1 MNGRVIVALDLPTAE
16 AAVEMAK
23 RVDAH
28 VAGFKIGLG
37 LLYDRGP
44 QLIDELVGLGRPVF
58 VDAKLHDIPTQVERA
73 AERIGARGARWVTAH
88 ATGGADMLGAAVV
101 GLAKGSQESPA
112 GVLAVSVLTS
122 LDDDRLA
129 AVGIDATPAHLVAHM
144 ARTASAVGCE
154 GMVSSPHELATVREA
169 APGLLRVT
177 PGIRI
182 GDTGDDQAR
191 TATPAAAISAGADL
205 LVVGRPITEA
215 PDPEDAAAAI
225 AGAVNGSASRLD
237 TIRP

>member
-1 MNGRVIVALDLPTAE
+1 MMNGRVIVALDLPTAD
-16 AAVEMAK
+16 AALQMAK

-44 QLIDELVGLGRPVF
+44 QLVDELVGLGRPVF

-88 ATGGADMLGAAVV
+88 ASGGADMLAAAVS
-101 GLAKGSQESPA
+101 GLAQGSKSAA
-112 GVLAVSVLTS
+112 GILAVSVLTS

-129 AVGIDATPAHLVAHM
+129 TVGIDATPTRLVAHM
-144 ARTASAVGCE
+144 ARTAATVECE
-154 GMVSSPHELATVREA
+154 GIVSSPHELATVIEA
-169 APGLLRVT
+169 APDLLRVT

-182 GDTGDDQAR
+182 DDTGDDQVR
-191 TATPAAAISAGADL
+191 TATPAVAISAGADL
-205 LVVGRPITEA
+205 LVVGRPITQS
-215 PDPEDAAAAI
+215 PDPESAAAVI
-225 AGAVNGSASRLD
+225 AAAVNGIADSA
-237 TIRP
+237 

>member
-1 MNGRVIVALDLPTAE
+1 MMNGRVIVALDLPTAD
-16 AAVEMAK
+16 AALQMAK

-44 QLIDELVGLGRPVF
+44 QLVDELVGLGRPVF

-88 ATGGADMLGAAVV
+88 AAGGADMLAAAVS
-101 GLAKGSQESPA
+101 GLAQGSESAA
-112 GVLAVSVLTS
+112 GILAVSVLTS

-129 AVGIDATPAHLVAHM
+129 TVGIDATPTRLVAHM
-144 ARTASAVGCE
+144 ARTAATVGCE
-154 GMVSSPHELATVREA
+154 GIVSSPHELATVIEA
-169 APGLLRVT
+169 APDLLRVT

-182 GDTGDDQAR
+182 DDTGDDQVR
-191 TATPAAAISAGADL
+191 TATPAVAISAGADL
-205 LVVGRPITEA
+205 LVVGRPITQS
-215 PDPEDAAAAI
+215 PDPESAAAVI
-225 AGAVNGSASRLD
+225 AAAVNGIADSA
-237 TIRP
+237 

>member
-1 MNGRVIVALDLPTAE
+1 MMNGRVIVALDLPTAE
-16 AAVEMAK
+16 AALDMAK

-44 QLIDELVGLGRPVF
+44 QLVDELVGLGRPVF

-88 ATGGADMLGAAVV
+88 ASGGADMLAAAVS
-101 GLAKGSQESPA
+101 GLAQGSKSAA
-112 GVLAVSVLTS
+112 GILAVSVLTS

-129 AVGIDATPAHLVAHM
+129 TVGIDATPTRLVAHM
-144 ARTASAVGCE
+144 ARTAATVGCE
-154 GMVSSPHELATVREA
+154 GIVSSPHELATVIEA
-169 APGLLRVT
+169 APDLLRVT

-182 GDTGDDQAR
+182 DDTGDDQVR
-191 TATPAAAISAGADL
+191 TATPAVAISAGADL
-205 LVVGRPITEA
+205 LVVGRPITQS
-215 PDPEDAAAAI
+215 PDPESAAAVI
-225 AGAVNGSASRLD
+225 AAAVNGIADSA
-237 TIRP
+237 

>member
-1 MNGRVIVALDLPTAE
+1 MMNGRVIVALDLPTAD
-16 AAVEMAK
+16 AALDMAK

-44 QLIDELVGLGRPVF
+44 QLVDELVGLGRPVF

-88 ATGGADMLGAAVV
+88 ASGGADMLAAAVS
-101 GLAKGSQESPA
+101 GLAQGSKSAA
-112 GVLAVSVLTS
+112 GILAVSVLTS

-129 AVGIDATPAHLVAHM
+129 TVGIDATPTRLVAHM
-144 ARTASAVGCE
+144 ARTAATVGCE
-154 GMVSSPHELATVREA
+154 GIVSSPHELATVIEA
-169 APGLLRVT
+169 APDLLRVT

-182 GDTGDDQAR
+182 DDTGDDQVR
-191 TATPAAAISAGADL
+191 TATPAVAISAGADL
-205 LVVGRPITEA
+205 LVVGRPITQS
-215 PDPEDAAAAI
+215 PDPESAAAVI
-225 AGAVNGSASRLD
+225 AAAVNGIADSA
-237 TIRP
+237 

>member
-1 MNGRVIVALDLPTAE
+1 MMNGRVIVALDLPTAD
-16 AAVEMAK
+16 AALQMAK

-44 QLIDELVGLGRPVF
+44 QLVDELVGLGRPVF

-88 ATGGADMLGAAVV
+88 ASGGADMLAAAVS
-101 GLAKGSQESPA
+101 GLAQGSKSAA
-112 GVLAVSVLTS
+112 GILAVSVLTS

-129 AVGIDATPAHLVAHM
+129 TVGIDATPTRLVAHM
-144 ARTASAVGCE
+144 ARTAATVGCE
-154 GMVSSPHELATVREA
+154 GIVSSPHELATVIEA
-169 APGLLRVT
+169 APDLLRVT

-182 GDTGDDQAR
+182 DDTGDDQVR
-191 TATPAAAISAGADL
+191 TATPAVAISAGADL
-205 LVVGRPITEA
+205 LVVGRPITQS
-215 PDPEDAAAAI
+215 PDPESAAAVI
-225 AGAVNGSASRLD
+225 AAAVNGIADSA
-237 TIRP
+237 

>member
-1 MNGRVIVALDLPTAE
+1 MMNGRVIVALDLPTAD
-16 AAVEMAK
+16 AALQMAK

-44 QLIDELVGLGRPVF
+44 QLVDELVGLGRPVF

-88 ATGGADMLGAAVV
+88 ASGGADMLAAAVS
-101 GLAKGSQESPA
+101 GLAQGSKSTA
-112 GVLAVSVLTS
+112 GILAVSVLTS

-129 AVGIDATPAHLVAHM
+129 TVGIDATPTRLVAHM
-144 ARTASAVGCE
+144 ARTAATVGCE
-154 GMVSSPHELATVREA
+154 GIVSSPHELATVIEA
-169 APGLLRVT
+169 APDLLRVT

-182 GDTGDDQAR
+182 DDTGDDQVR
-191 TATPAAAISAGADL
+191 TATPAVAISAGADL
-205 LVVGRPITEA
+205 LVVGRPITQS
-215 PDPEDAAAAI
+215 PDPESAAAVI
-225 AGAVNGSASRLD
+225 AAAVNGIADSA
-237 TIRP
+237 

>member
-1 MNGRVIVALDLPTAE
+1 MMNGRVIVALDLPTAE
-16 AAVEMAK
+16 AALDMAK

-44 QLIDELVGLGRPVF
+44 QLVDELVGLGRPVF

-88 ATGGADMLGAAVV
+88 ASGGADMLAAAVS
-101 GLAKGSQESPA
+101 GLAQGSKSAA
-112 GVLAVSVLTS
+112 GILAVSVLTS

-129 AVGIDATPAHLVAHM
+129 TVGIDATPTRLVAHM
-144 ARTASAVGCE
+144 ARTAATVGCE
-154 GMVSSPHELATVREA
+154 GIVSSPHELATVIEA
-169 APGLLRVT
+169 APDLLRVT

-182 GDTGDDQAR
+182 DDTGDDQVR
-191 TATPAAAISAGADL
+191 TATPAVAISAGADL
-205 LVVGRPITEA
+205 LVVGRPITQS
-215 PDPEDAAAAI
+215 PDPESAAAVFA
-225 AGAVNGSASRLD
+225 AAVNGIADSA
-237 TIRP
+237 

>member
-1 MNGRVIVALDLPTAE
+1 MTSSRVIVALDLPTAE
-16 AAVEMAK
+16 AAIDMAK

-37 LLYDRGP
+37 LLFDSGP
-44 QLIDELVGLGRPVF
+44 QLINELVGLGRPVF

-88 ATGGADMLGAAVV
+88 AAGGADMLAAAVA
-101 GLAKGSQESPA
+101 GLAQGSDQSPA
-112 GVLAVSVLTS
+112 GILAVSVLTS

-144 ARTASAVGCE
+144 SRTAATVGCE
-154 GMVSSPHELATVREA
+154 GIVSSPNELATVTEA

-182 GDTGDDQAR
+182 DNTGDDQVR
-191 TATPAAAISAGADL
+191 TATPAVAISAGADL

-215 PDPEDAAAAI
+215 PDPENAAAGI
-225 AGAVNGSASRLD
+225 AAAVNGIADSA
-237 TIRP
+237 

>member
-1 MNGRVIVALDLPTAE
+1 MMNGRVIVALDLPTAD
-16 AAVEMAK
+16 AALQMAK

-44 QLIDELVGLGRPVF
+44 QLVDELVGLGRPVF

-88 ATGGADMLGAAVV
+88 ASGGADMLAAAVS
-101 GLAKGSQESPA
+101 GLAQGSKSAA
-112 GVLAVSVLTS
+112 GILAVSVLTS

-129 AVGIDATPAHLVAHM
+129 TVGIDATPTRLVAHM
-144 ARTASAVGCE
+144 ARTAATVGCE
-154 GMVSSPHELATVREA
+154 GIVSSPHELATVIEA
-169 APGLLRVT
+169 APDLLRVT

-182 GDTGDDQAR
+182 DGTGDDQVR
-191 TATPAAAISAGADL
+191 TATPAVAISAGADL
-205 LVVGRPITEA
+205 LVVGRPITES
-215 PDPEDAAAAI
+215 PDPESAAAVI
-225 AGAVNGSASRLD
+225 AAAVNGIADSA
-237 TIRP
+237 